1 MPPQKR
7 QRARTS
13 GKGAAKK
20 VRSHAAAPRRAK
32 AKEPAAR
39 QTAKKP
45 RPARRRQAN
54 EPVAGQAKEQVLRA
68 ILPGDLYEQA
78 GQWWWRTRLPGEEED
93 RPRPLKSPETGQA
106 VTDRDAAEKAAVE
119 LWGQA
124 AARHGARQ
132 ITMDCTQKVERL
144 KAQFLDKVRQ
154 LTEIVE
160 AAKAKAQAEAKAR
173 EEIEARLNAMI
184 QAAQQEAAAPAPAEP
199 PLPAQVPEPAAT
211 VAVPPSPVERVEPI
225 EPPADPKA
233 VAVARPLPNE
243 VEAPRPTWS
252 EAAEILCTPE
262 PEPLP
267 LAVPSHDVVP
277 QTGIC
282 ECCGA
287 VEVPVSD
294 LEAIDSGQL
303 LCPDCIAALHIDIA
317 RIEANAFSDSRA

>member
-1 MPPQKR
+1 LITLVMPPQKR

-20 VRSHAAAPRRAK
+20 VRSHGAAPRRVK

-45 RPARRRQAN
+45 RPAQRKQAK
-54 EPVAGQAKEQVLRA
+54 EPVAGPAKEQVLRA
-68 ILPGDLYEQA
+68 TLPGDLYEQA
-78 GQWWWRTRLPGEEED
+78 GQWWWRTKLPGEEED
-93 RPRPLKSPETGQA
+93 RPRPLKAQTGQA

-124 AARHGARQ
+124 AARQGARQ

-160 AAKAKAQAEAKAR
+160 AANAKAR
-173 EEIEARLNAMI
+173 TEANARAEIEARLNAMI
-184 QAAQQEAAAPAPAEP
+184 QAAQH
-199 PLPAQVPEPAAT
+199 EPAT
-211 VAVPPSPVERVEPI
+211 PPRQTQTSVASRHS
-225 EPPADPKA
+225 D
-233 VAVARPLPNE
+233 L
-243 VEAPRPTWS
+243 
-252 EAAEILCTPE
+252 AAEIAYASRPV
-262 PEPLP
+262 PKPVAP
-267 LAVPSHDVVP
+267 PSHNIVP

-287 VEVPVSD
+287 MEVAVSD

-303 LCPDCIAALHIDIA
+303 LCTDCLAALHDDVS
-317 RIEANAFSDSRA
+317 RIEGDAFAESHV